1 MAVVT
6 IPFDY
11 EELDDPNSVVPICVE
26 DTDRQGR
33 KIAWGWITAVV
44 PIADRLRKLAR
55 RRLDDEWRASEL
67 TELSV
72 HHVWYEHLEDLGLWP
87 SARIWH
93 DAKWTAE
100 DLRAGGRRARC
111 GLEAALPED
120 EGVLASLIKIADPK
134 ALARLLPHRD
144 WNFAD
149 EIERAEF
156 FAALV
161 RKMKLR
167 GDVQAGEMLDL
178 ICHGMNRSD
187 VSALFGRKPNTI
199 TQSLYRA
206 IRRALNDLRIA

>member
-11 EELDDPNSVVPICVE
+11 EELDDPNSVVPICIE

-55 RRLDDEWRASEL
+55 WRLEDEWRVSEL

-72 HHVWYEHLEDLGLWP
+72 HGVWYKHLDNLGIWP
-87 SARIWH
+87 SSRIWH
-93 DAKWTAE
+93 HARWKAE
-100 DLRAGGRRARC
+100 DLRAGGRRARQ
-111 GLEAALPED
+111 GIDEPLPED
-120 EGVLASLIKIADPK
+120 ETALASLVKIADPK

-149 EIERAEF
+149 EIERTEF
-156 FAALV
+156 FATLV
-161 RKMKLR
+161 REMKLH
-167 GDVQAGEMLDL
+167 GDVQASEMLDM
-178 ICHGMNRSD
+178 ICHGMNRTQ
-187 VSALFGRKPNTI
+187 VSAHFGKKPNTI
-199 TQSLYRA
+199 TQTLYRG
-206 IRRALNDLRIA
+206 IRRALNDLRMA